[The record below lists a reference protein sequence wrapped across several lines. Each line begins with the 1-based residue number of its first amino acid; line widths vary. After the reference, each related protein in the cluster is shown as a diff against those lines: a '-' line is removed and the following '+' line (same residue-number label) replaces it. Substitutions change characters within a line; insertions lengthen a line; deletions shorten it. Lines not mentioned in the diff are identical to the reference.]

1 MRQQMLRDIKI
12 LSDAQD
18 VPGLLSFLG
27 AYLVPD
33 REQVGLQEGSRPRSC
48 TPVLLPAVVCQPAG
62 TCACSLSAMII

>member
-1 MRQQMLRDIKI
+1 MLCWCVVQEMRQQMLRDIKI

-33 REQVGLQEGSRPRSC
+33 REQVGLQEGLGAAHLC
-48 TPVLLPAVVCQPAG
+48 FTP
-62 TCACSLSAMII
+62 